1 MTPAIEKFLSSARS
15 SANSSARSSPN
26 SSAWPMLI
34 GGDWVMAATG
44 DEIEVIN
51 PATATPIG
59 TVAAAGAA
67 EVNAAVDAAASAF
80 RSGAWSDVSPYDRSK
95 ILWRVAE
102 LLEQHAED
110 LAHLNTLENGKPLSA
125 SISGDVPAAAKTFR
139 HYAGL
144 CTKIEGKSPQI
155 SSFPKNFHAYT
166 RREPIGVVGQ
176 IVPWNG
182 PIVAASWKLAPALA
196 AGCSIVFK
204 PAEETP
210 LTALYIGR
218 LLLEAGIPAGAVNI
232 IPGLGEVAGAAL
244 CAHPQVRKIA
254 FTGSTEVGRRIVQ
267 SASGNLKKVS
277 LELGG
282 KSPVI
287 ICADA
292 DLERAI
298 PAAANAIFFNA
309 GQVCIAGSRLFV
321 EAPVYEAVLAGI
333 ARIAQTLRVGPGL
346 DKDTQMGPLVSSKQL
361 ERVMG
366 MVEQGLNE
374 GARVVAGGKRLPG
387 PGYFMQPTVLAD
399 VQQDMTVCREEIFG
413 PVLCAMKF
421 SDLKF
426 NDLGEVMEKANDTE
440 YGLAASIWTR
450 DLKLAH
456 TIAAQVQA
464 GLVWVNCHGVSD
476 PGIAFGGYKQSGW
489 GRENGWEGMEQ
500 YLESKSVIVNI
511 S

>member
-1 MTPAIEKFLSSARS
+1 MTPAIKEFLSSVS
-15 SANSSARSSPN
+15 
-26 SSAWPMLI
+26 PMLI
-34 GGDWVMAATG
+34 GGDWVTAASD
-44 DEIEVIN
+44 DEIEVLN

-59 TVAAAGAA
+59 RVAAAGAA
-67 EVNAAVDAAASAF
+67 EVDAAVAAAAAAF
-80 RSGAWSDVSPYDRSK
+80 SGGAWANVSPYDRSK

-102 LLEQHAED
+102 LLEQHCED
-110 LAHLNTLENGKPLSA
+110 LACLNTLENGKPLSA
-125 SISGDVPAAAKTFR
+125 SITGDVPAAAKTFR

-144 CTKIEGKSPQI
+144 CTKIEGKTPQL
-155 SSFPKNFHAYT
+155 SAFPQNFHAYT

-182 PIVAASWKLAPALA
+182 PVVAASWKLAPALA
-196 AGCSIVFK
+196 AGCTLVFK

-210 LTALYIGR
+210 LTALFIGR
-218 LLLEAGIPAGAVNI
+218 LLQEAGVPAGVVNI
-232 IPGLGEVAGAAL
+232 IPGYGEVAGAAM
-244 CAHPQVRKIA
+244 CAHDQIRKIA

-292 DLERAI
+292 DLDRAI
-298 PAAANAIFFNA
+298 ATAAHAIFFNA
-309 GQVCIAGSRLFV
+309 GQVCIAGSRLYV
-321 EAPVYEAVLAGI
+321 EEPVYERVLAGI
-333 ARIAQTLRVGPGL
+333 AKIAQTLRVGPGM
-346 DKDTQMGPLVSSKQL
+346 DRDTQMGPLVSSKQL
-361 ERVMG
+361 ERVMA
-366 MVEQGLNE
+366 MVEQGQDE
-374 GARVVAGGKRLPG
+374 GARVVTGGQRLTG

-399 VQQDMTVCREEIFG
+399 VDQAMAVTREEIFG

-421 SDLKF
+421 SDIA
-426 NDLGEVMEKANDTE
+426 EVIEKANDTE

-450 DLKLAH
+450 DLQRAH
-456 TIAAQVQA
+456 TIAARVQA

-476 PGIAFGGYKQSGW
+476 PGVAFGGYKQSGW
-489 GRENGWEGMEQ
+489 GRENGWEGLEQ
-500 YLESKSVIVNI
+500 YLETKSVIVNI